1 VRIRVVKSSVNIML
15 MEVNWLKVVLV
26 IVVMVELV
34 VSLMINMV
42 CFRLMVVITVMNSW
56 NVSLMMDRDFMAI

>member
-1 VRIRVVKSSVNIML
+1 MRIRVVKSSVNIML

>member
-1 VRIRVVKSSVNIML
+1 MRIRVVKSSVNIML

-42 CFRLMVVITVMNSW
+42 CFRLMVVISVMNSW

>member
-42 CFRLMVVITVMNSW
+42 CFRLMVVISVMNSW